1 MKNLKLSYIFL
12 PALIAVVIA
21 GCVFTST
28 VVITS
33 KVAPDKYGDPI
44 TFVDLNYPET
54 TRIDGCEQLVDLTK
68 NATFNDFKT
77 DIKNIDNIGFYLS
90 VKNNRFNNTTKFQLF
105 LVPDTS
111 KHYLSPQ
118 MLVDSLADLVLTDV
132 LVPGPTATSPD
143 PPRVTID
150 WNESL
155 QYITNLDLFKE
166 VISDGVFSLYLA
178 ALDPATG
185 ARDNFNLTVDSLVF
199 IVTLTGKK

>member
-1 MKNLKLSYIFL
+1 MNRSQLIYILL
-12 PALIAVVIA
+12 PTLIAVVIA

-33 KVAPDKYGDPI
+33 KVAPDSNGEALSVSGLDYTEGEHL
-44 TFVDLNYPET
+44 VNLN
-54 TRIDGCEQLVDLTK
+54 D
-68 NATFNDFKT
+68 NATFNDFKA

-90 VKNNRFNNTTKFQLF
+90 VENNLFSTTPTMFQLF

-111 KHYLSPQ
+111 KHYTSAQ
-118 MLVDSLADLVLTDV
+118 MLVDSLADLVLTGV
-132 LVPGPTATSPD
+132 LVPGRTASSPD

-155 QYITNLDLFKE
+155 QYITNLDLFKD

-178 ALDPATG
+178 ALDLSTG
-185 ARDNFNLTVDSLVF
+185 SRDNFNLTIDSLVF